1 MKLLI
6 KSFYIRWF
14 DKSFSLIFSKDGEA
28 ALNFEHS
35 WGDGVAVM
43 RYFNE
48 VAKDA
53 VEKRHVHP
61 GSKPAQVDASSLV
74 KKLG

>member
-1 MKLLI
+1 M
-6 KSFYIRWF
+6 
-14 DKSFSLIFSKDGEA
+14 IFSKDGQA

-48 VAKDA
+48 VAKDSMS
-53 VEKRHVHP
+53 KRHIHA
-61 GSKPAQVDASSLV
+61 GSKPANIDASKLV
-74 KKLG
+74 RKLG